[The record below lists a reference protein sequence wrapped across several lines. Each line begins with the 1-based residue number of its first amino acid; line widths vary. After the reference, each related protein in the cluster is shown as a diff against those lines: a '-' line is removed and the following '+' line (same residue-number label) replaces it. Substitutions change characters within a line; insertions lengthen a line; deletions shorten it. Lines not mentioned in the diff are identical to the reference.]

1 MTQQVIPDDGNGHT
15 GRGYVLLHAK
25 VDAAVLADI
34 HGLGK
39 DHGAHICHQRH
50 ALHLRQ
56 LHILSA
62 ENGVVLADV
71 DVAGVLV
78 VVDSVYIRDISEI
91 FILTGCYDLGL
102 AELGGFLGSQT
113 REVAGHDVVRLAGGH
128 KVQRYHGKLLGS
140 AALKEAHLVVI
151 GNVHHPAQGSFGVL
165 DDGIEP
171 LAAVAHLHD
180 ALTAVAVFQQLGL
193 CLPQHLF
200 GQHAGACA
208 EVIYSCHNEP
218 LLFL

>member
-15 GRGYVLLHAK
+15 GGGYVLLHTK
-25 VDAAVLADI
+25 VDAAVLAYI

-39 DHGAHICHQRH
+39 DHGTHICHQRH

-56 LHILSA
+56 FHILGA
-62 ENGVVLADV
+62 ENGVVLADM
-71 DVAGVLV
+71 DVAGVLIV
-78 VVDSVYIRDISEI
+78 VNSVYIWDISEV
-91 FILTGCYDLGL
+91 FILTGRYDFGFT
-102 AELGGFLGSQT
+102 ELGGLFGSQT
-113 REVAGHDVVRLAGGH
+113 REVAGHDVVCLAGGH
-128 KVQRYHGKLLGS
+128 KVQRHHGKLLGS
-140 AALKEAHLVVI
+140 TALKEAHLVVI
-151 GNVHHPAQGSFGVL
+151 GDIHHPAQRGLGVL
-165 DDGIEP
+165 DDGVEP

-193 CLPQHLF
+193 CLTQHLF
-200 GQHAGACA
+200 GQHTGACA

>member
-1 MTQQVIPDDGNGHT
+1 MAQQVVPDDGNSHAG
-15 GRGYVLLHAK
+15 GGYVLLHAK

-39 DHGAHICHQRH
+39 DHGTHICHQRH

-56 LHILSA
+56 LHILGA
-62 ENGVVLADV
+62 EDGVVLADV
-71 DVAGVLV
+71 DVAGVLI
-78 VVDSVYIRDISEI
+78 VVDSVYIRDISEV
-91 FILTGCYDLGL
+91 FILTGCHDLGL
-102 AELGGFLGSQT
+102 AELGGLLGSQT
-113 REVAGHDVVRLAGGH
+113 REVAGHDVVCLAGGH
-128 KVQRYHGKLLGS
+128 KVQRHHGKLLGS
-140 AALKEAHLVVI
+140 ATLEKAHLIVI
-151 GNVHHPAQGSFGVL
+151 RDVHHPAQRSLGIL

-171 LAAVAHLHD
+171 LAAVAHLHH
-180 ALTAVAVFQQLGL
+180 ALTAVAVLEQL
-193 CLPQHLF
+193 CLCLLEHLL